1 MIYRKNIY
9 RWEQW
14 ARVGLG
20 VTAVIGGLYFVPV
33 SVFGYAALG
42 VGVVMV
48 TTGLLGWCP
57 ACALV
62 GRRIRGSE

>member
-20 VTAVIGGLYFVPV
+20 VAAVIGGFYFAPV

-42 VGVVMV
+42 VGVVMA
-48 TTGLLGWCP
+48 TTGFLGWCP